1 MYRGECSVIP
11 GVNPRQ
17 VQQMMRQMG
26 MSQEDLN
33 VSEVIIKT
41 DSGDLI
47 FKNPSVQKITM
58 KGQENFQLSGD
69 YTVSESVAQ
78 ITISDEDIETVCS
91 QVNVSKDKARL
102 ALTESNGDIAQ
113 AIVNL
118 QE

>member
-1 MYRGECSVIP
+1 MIP

-17 VQQMMRQMG
+17 VQQMMKQMG

-41 DSGDLI
+41 DKGDLI
-47 FKNPSVQKITM
+47 FKNPSVQKIKM
-58 KGQENFQLSGD
+58 QGNENFQLSGE
-69 YTVSESVAQ
+69 YTMNESVAQ
-78 ITISDEDIETVCS
+78 ISISDDDVETVCS

-102 ALTESNGDIAQ
+102 ALTESKGDIAQ